1 MFKNFFKQPAE
12 PEWTDEQRAEVV
24 ARLNH
29 LIKAIGDSAHDKK
42 SATEDANRCKPL
54 RARKSV
60 FRSFRVN
67 LHLHRSSY
75 MKRGYY
81 EASDMGQM

>member
-29 LIKAIGDSAHDKK
+29 LTKAIGDSAQDKK
-42 SATEDANRCKPL
+42 KCHGAQFPL
-54 RARKSV
+54 ASRRARVPV
-60 FRSFRVN
+60 FRGFRVN
-67 LHLHRSSY
+67 LHLHGSSY